1 MAMLLTSG
9 VVFSRALK
17 KSWSRYQKLDA
28 NQRRVSTRL
37 NCFCYESFG
46 FDNRLCKARFQLPT
60 TKYWCRLGNWNHI
73 PSQHSTPPWS
83 VRRQWAARYLLP
95 LNAFWINLSPGI
107 GSTVFVL
114 QVLSWISLDFCPPL
128 CSAGSSFM
136 VFDIT
141 YVYIYIHILYSYN
154 ILYIYTY
161 YIMYTAYTGSKD

>member
-17 KSWSRYQKLDA
+17 KSWSHYQKLDA
-28 NQRRVSTRL
+28 NQRRVSTCL
-37 NCFCYESFG
+37 ESFG
-46 FDNRLCKARFQLPT
+46 FETGCVKRVFS
-60 TKYWCRLGNWNHI
+60 CRQQNTDVVLATGITWNHI

-114 QVLSWISLDFCPPL
+114 QVLSWISLDVC
-128 CSAGSSFM
+128 AGSSFM

-141 YVYIYIHILYSYN
+141 YIYYIFIIYIYIVSQIKQPQCNSNHACFLEP
-154 ILYIYTY
+154 
-161 YIMYTAYTGSKD
+161 